1 MALLHH
7 GAPARAGHFDMVPT
21 MQFELS
27 ACHHDAASIASAMR
41 TLDAHATVTLDAAH
55 GRLEVLTQASAAQ
68 VLDKL
73 QGLGCAPKLLE
84 QPVHISGG
92 STCCGSC
99 G

>member
-1 MALLHH
+1 
-7 GAPARAGHFDMVPT
+7 

-27 ACHHDAASIASAMR
+27 ARHPDAATLASAMR
-41 TLDAHATVTLDAAH
+41 SLDAHATVVLDAAH
-55 GRLEVLTQASAAQ
+55 GRLEVLTSAPAAQ

-73 QGLGCAPKLLE
+73 QGLGCTARLLE

>member
-1 MALLHH
+1 
-7 GAPARAGHFDMVPT
+7 

-27 ACHHDAASIASAMR
+27 ACHHDAAGIAGAMR
-41 TLDAHATVTLDAAH
+41 ALDAHASVVLDAAH
-55 GRLEVLTQASAAQ
+55 GRLEVLTRATAAQ

-73 QGLGCAPKLLE
+73 RGLGCTARLLE

-92 STCCGSC
+92 STCCGQC

>member
-1 MALLHH
+1 
-7 GAPARAGHFDMVPT
+7 

-27 ACHHDAASIASAMR
+27 TCHNDAATIAAAMR

-55 GRLEVLTQASAAQ
+55 GRLEVLTSAAAAQ

-73 QGLGCAPKLLE
+73 QGLGCGARLLE